1 MTTNIASLNRT
12 MQNALR
18 SVDFDKTAS
27 DTDAA
32 ARKLNAAASTTLD
45 YPGEN
50 KGGQLGL
57 TAELG
62 AQGTGLLD
70 SDSPARQDLVED
82 MPDSSDASLIAITG
96 SSASTLGNTFTHVVA
111 GSPSTEGVKAQH
123 QSAASNVNKTVDE
136 ARLKET
142 MREVGDPEYTDDIDD
157 VAEKDI
163 QDLAEAVTAV
173 GTSFTTAFN
182 QVLSGGT
189 SLAGD
194 IAGDLSD
201 ALSAAASL
209 VPALG
214 QVAGTFSLSPL
225 QNMINTLDPSQPVAF
240 ARLGLGGGLAVEI
253 TNLLQNNQIDQAV
266 NTISV
271 LPQNQNTPITELQQN
286 LTVIPIDVS
295 KQVTPPVSVKNVTVT
310 TQATTQPFRPTSLP
324 ESVPPRIPA
333 TPTTTTTAAA
343 TTTTTTTAPPLTN
356 TPTPSAA
363 PGRLIRTYQELELT
377 MKGIK
382 RSVTEMIIYHRFA
395 NASAV
400 DYWDFD
406 REMRFQNARYEA
418 LGSAYAK
425 YKDKPQMHMY
435 VDQLGSIVAGAPFE
449 YEPEFGERAGQNLTL
464 KVMFFTGIFDGM
476 IGRNLEYFLKK
487 AQEKNQGFGIDQI
500 KTLDKILRAYK
511 SAYPSG
517 RLFYAD
523 VQNEEGTPESP
534 STTPKGSSV
543 VQAAAS
549 RLGIQNYGKST
560 EVLTEA
566 ELKAAVDA
574 AIGVG

>member
-18 SVDFDKTAS
+18 SVDFDKVSTELE
-27 DTDAA
+27 TA
-32 ARKLNAAASTTLD
+32 ARKVKAAASTTLD

-50 KGGQLGL
+50 KGGQLAL
-57 TAELG
+57 TAELKEV
-62 AQGTGLLD
+62 GTALLD
-70 SDSPARQDLVED
+70 AATPAIESLVEA
-82 MPDSSDASLIAITG
+82 MPDSSDANLIAILE
-96 SSASTLGNTFTHVVA
+96 SAATTLDNTFTHVVA
-111 GSPSTEGVKAQH
+111 GSPSLEGVKAQL
-123 QSAASNVNKTVDE
+123 QTAADNIGKALEESN
-136 ARLKET
+136 LKET
-142 MREVGDPEYTDDIDD
+142 LEEIAESDFIEDVTD
-157 VAEKDI
+157 VAEKAVEELSDAVAVV
-163 QDLAEAVTAV
+163 AED
-173 GTSFTTAFN
+173 FTTAFN

-225 QNMINTLDPSQPVAF
+225 QNMINTLDPSQPIAF

-253 TNLLQNNQIDQAV
+253 TNLLQNNQVDLAV
-266 NTISV
+266 NSIQT
-271 LPQNQNTPITELQQN
+271 LPQNLNTPITELQQN
-286 LTVIPIDVS
+286 LTAIPLDVS

-343 TTTTTTTAPPLTN
+343 TTTTTTTAPTPA
-356 TPTPSAA
+356 PTPSAA
-363 PGRLIRTYQELELT
+363 PGRSIRTYQELELT

-382 RSVTEMIIYHRFA
+382 RSVTEMLIYHRFG
-395 NASAV
+395 NSSGI
-400 DYWDFD
+400 DSWGFD
-406 REMRFQNARYEA
+406 KEMRFQNARYDA
-418 LGSAYAK
+418 RGSAYAK

-435 VDQLGSIVAGAPFE
+435 VDMEGNIIAGAPFE
-449 YEPEFGERAGQNLTL
+449 YEPEIGFRAGQNLTL
-464 KVMFFTGIFDGM
+464 KVMFFTLFSVPLGSTSSYLLG
-476 IGRNLEYFLKK
+476 K
-487 AQEKNQGFGIDQI
+487 AKERNQGFSIAQI
-500 KTLDKILRAYK
+500 KTMDKILRAYK

-517 RLFYAD
+517 RLFYTD
-523 VQNEEGTPESP
+523 VQNENGIPEST
-534 STTPKGSSV
+534 STTLKGSSV

-549 RLGIQNYGKST
+549 RLGIQNYGMTT

>member
-163 QDLAEAVTAV
+163 QDLADAVTAV

-271 LPQNQNTPITELQQN
+271 LPQNQNTPITN
-286 LTVIPIDVS
+286 C
-295 KQVTPPVSVKNVTVT
+295 N
-310 TQATTQPFRPTSLP
+310 
-324 ESVPPRIPA
+324 RI
-333 TPTTTTTAAA
+333 
-343 TTTTTTTAPPLTN
+343 
-356 TPTPSAA
+356 
-363 PGRLIRTYQELELT
+363 
-377 MKGIK
+377 
-382 RSVTEMIIYHRFA
+382 
-395 NASAV
+395 
-400 DYWDFD
+400 
-406 REMRFQNARYEA
+406 
-418 LGSAYAK
+418 
-425 YKDKPQMHMY
+425 
-435 VDQLGSIVAGAPFE
+435 
-449 YEPEFGERAGQNLTL
+449 
-464 KVMFFTGIFDGM
+464 
-476 IGRNLEYFLKK
+476 
-487 AQEKNQGFGIDQI
+487 
-500 KTLDKILRAYK
+500 
-511 SAYPSG
+511 
-517 RLFYAD
+517 
-523 VQNEEGTPESP
+523 
-534 STTPKGSSV
+534 
-543 VQAAAS
+543 
-549 RLGIQNYGKST
+549 
-560 EVLTEA
+560 
-566 ELKAAVDA
+566 
-574 AIGVG
+574 